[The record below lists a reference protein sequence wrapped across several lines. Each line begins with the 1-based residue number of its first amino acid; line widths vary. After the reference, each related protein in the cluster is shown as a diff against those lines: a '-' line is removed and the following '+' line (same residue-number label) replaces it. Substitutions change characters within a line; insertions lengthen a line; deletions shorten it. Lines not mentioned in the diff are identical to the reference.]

1 MLVSMPAV
9 RVFGGTSLTISFSLV
24 RDYTFDRSA
33 F

>member
-1 MLVSMPAV
+1 MSMPAV
-9 RVFGGTSLTISFSLV
+9 RMFVGSALTISFGLAS